1 MDKRLFLGIP
11 KVDVD
16 ERKILFAVLNSVFTY
31 LGMELMGRTNLGEG
45 ALDVNVVDY
54 NKIPIVDPEKL
65 KNRLDSEK
73 QLDNFFLKVVDKV
86 MAKKPLDI
94 ASESK
99 NEERLKMEQ
108 YVLGVLGFTLKDIR
122 RFYQDLIML
131 SNLRTSRASSLRRSK
146 TE

>member
-1 MDKRLFLGIP
+1 M
-11 KVDVD
+11 
-16 ERKILFAVLNSVFTY
+16 LNSVFTY

-45 ALDVNVVDY
+45 ALDVNVTDY
-54 NKIPIVDPEKL
+54 KLIPIVDPEILKEKL
-65 KNRLDSEK
+65 EK
-73 QLDNFFLKVVDKV
+73 QNHLDDFLSTVDKV